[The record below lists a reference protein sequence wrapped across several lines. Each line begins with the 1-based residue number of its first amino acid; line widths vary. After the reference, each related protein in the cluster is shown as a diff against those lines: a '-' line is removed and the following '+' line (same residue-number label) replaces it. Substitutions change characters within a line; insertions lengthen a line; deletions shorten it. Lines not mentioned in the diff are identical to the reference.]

1 MDRKSAENLDRIHAM
16 NWLYEVFL
24 CPRKAFYDYSDEEI
38 QETALDAVIL
48 LNKDRKERSEIAHE
62 MMENS
67 ILMYRGREL
76 VQCKDCVY
84 GMAFKNVK
92 DEQLIDCMCPTHN
105 EKYVEVHNPDWF
117 CADGKRKE
125 GTSKCY

>member
-38 QETALDAVIL
+38 QQTALDAVIL
-48 LNKDRKERSEIAHE
+48 LNKDRKHE
-62 MMENS
+62 KPEDFV
-67 ILMYRGREL
+67 LMYRGREL
-76 VQCKDCVY
+76 VQCKDC
-84 GMAFKNVK
+84 KW
-92 DEQLIDCMCPTHN
+92 HN
-105 EKYVEVHNPDWF
+105 DPINCKLASEGLHTDGNWF
-117 CADGKRKE
+117 CADGERKK